1 MKILVP
7 VKRVPDPTQKAKI
20 KDGHIDLTGASW
32 IVNTFDEYAVETALR
47 LLENGAE
54 NTRIP
59 GSEIVVVSLGPDD
72 AAKEIRTCLAM
83 GADRAIHV
91 VCSDSEIDSLT
102 VVKVL
107 QAIIATEKPDL
118 VIMGKQAVD
127 GDANQV
133 GQMLAAKLG
142 WPQAT
147 FAASI
152 ELSGDKTALTIG
164 REVDGGV
171 EYKKVPLHSVIT
183 VDLRIVGPRAVANGV
198 TPASH
203 NYSGEG
209 ARLPSLKGIMA
220 AKKKPM
226 TQTKLAD
233 YGAAPAPVIQ
243 ELSVTL
249 PPPRAAGQIIPDIP
263 TLVKKLA
270 DEAKAL

>member
-1 MKILVP
+1 VKILVP

-32 IVNTFDEYAVETALR
+32 IVNTFDEYAIETALR

-54 NTRIP
+54 NTRIA
-59 GSEIVVVSLGPDD
+59 GGELVVVSLGPDE

-107 QAIIATEKPDL
+107 TGVIAAEKPDL

-152 ELSGDKTALTIG
+152 ELSGDKTQVTVG

-171 EYKKVPLHSVIT
+171 EYKRVPMHSVIT
-183 VDLRIVGPRAVANGV
+183 VDLRIVAPRAVKNGV
-198 TPASH
+198 TPESH

-209 ARLPSLKGIMA
+209 ARLPALKGIMA
-220 AKKKPM
+220 AKKKPLA
-226 TQTKLAD
+226 QAKLAD
-233 YGAAPAPVIQ
+233 YGAQPTPAIK

-249 PPPRAAGQIIPDIP
+249 PPPRAAGQIVADIP

-270 DEAKAL
+270 DEAKVL

>member
-1 MKILVP
+1 VKILVP

-32 IVNTFDEYAVETALR
+32 IVNTFDEYAIETALR

-59 GSEIVVVSLGPDD
+59 GGELVVVSLGPDD

-107 QAIIATEKPDL
+107 QAVIATEKPDL

-152 ELSGDKTALTIG
+152 ELSGDKSAVTVG

-171 EYKKVPLHSVIT
+171 EYKQVPVHSVIT
-183 VDLRIVGPRAVANGV
+183 VDLRIVAPRAVKNGV
-198 TPASH
+198 TPESH

-209 ARLPSLKGIMA
+209 ARLPALKGIMA
-220 AKKKPM
+220 AKKKPLA
-226 TQTKLAD
+226 QTKLAD
-233 YGAAPAPVIQ
+233 YGAGPTPAIK

-249 PPPRAAGQIIPDIP
+249 PPPRAAGQIVADIP

-270 DEAKAL
+270 DEAKVL

>member
-1 MKILVP
+1 VKILVP
-7 VKRVPDPTQKAKI
+7 VKRVPDPTQKTKI

-47 LLENGAE
+47 LLEDGGA
-54 NTRIP
+54 NTRLP
-59 GSEIVVVSLGPDD
+59 GSEIVVVSLGPDE

-107 QAIIATEKPDL
+107 QGIIAAEKPDA

-152 ELSGDKTALTIG
+152 ELSGDKAAFTVG

-171 EYKKVPLHSVIT
+171 EYKKVPLNSVVT
-183 VDLRIVGPRAVANGV
+183 VDLRIVSPRAVKNGV
-198 TPASH
+198 TPESH

-226 TQTKLAD
+226 TQAKLAD
-233 YGAAPAPVIQ
+233 YGAAPSPVIKEQ
-243 ELSVTL
+243 SVTL
-249 PPPRAAGQIIPDIP
+249 PPPRAAGQIVADIP

-270 DEAKAL
+270 DEAKVL

>member
-1 MKILVP
+1 VKILVP

-47 LLENGAE
+47 LLENGAD
-54 NTRIP
+54 NTRQP
-59 GSEIVVVSLGPDD
+59 GGEIIVVTLGPAD
-72 AAKEIRTCLAM
+72 AAKELRTCLAM

-91 VCSDSEIDSLT
+91 VTTDAEIDSLI

-107 QAIIATEKPDL
+107 ASIIAAEKPDL
-118 VIMGKQAVD
+118 VVMGKQAVD

-133 GQMLAAKLG
+133 GQMLAGKLG

-152 ELSGDKTALTIG
+152 ELSADKKSLLVG

-171 EYKKVPLHSVIT
+171 EYKRVPVPSVIT
-183 VDLRIVGPRAVANGV
+183 VDLRIVGPRAVKNGV
-198 TPASH
+198 TPESH

-226 TQTKLAD
+226 ATATLAD
-233 YGAAPAPVIQ
+233 HGAEPKPVIR

-249 PPPRAAGQIIPDIP
+249 PPPRPPGQIVADIP

-270 DEAKAL
+270 EEAKVL

>member
-1 MKILVP
+1 VKILVP

-32 IVNTFDEYAVETALR
+32 IVNTFDEYAIETALR
-47 LLENGAE
+47 LLENGAD
-54 NTRIP
+54 NTRLP
-59 GSEIVVVSLGPDD
+59 GGELVVVSLGPDD

-91 VCSDSEIDSLT
+91 VCSDPEIDSLT

-152 ELSGDKTALTIG
+152 ELSGDKQGLTVG

-183 VDLRIVGPRAVANGV
+183 VDLRIVGPRAVKNGV
-198 TPASH
+198 TPESH

-226 TQTKLAD
+226 AQGKLAD
-233 YGAAPAPVIQ
+233 YGAAPAPVIKEQ
-243 ELSVTL
+243 SVTL
-249 PPPRAAGQIIPDIP
+249 PPPRAAGQIVADIP

-270 DEAKAL
+270 DEAKVL

>member
-7 VKRVPDPTQKAKI
+7 VKRVPDPTQKAKL

-47 LLENGAE
+47 LVENGAD
-54 NTRIP
+54 NTRVA
-59 GSEIVVVSLGPDD
+59 GAEIIVVSLGPDD
-72 AAKEIRTCLAM
+72 AAKEIRTTLAM

-91 VCSDSEIDSLT
+91 VTTDAELDALA

-107 QAIIATEKPDL
+107 AAIVATEKPDL
-118 VIMGKQAVD
+118 VVMGKQAVD

-133 GQMLAAKLG
+133 GQMLAGKLG

-152 ELSGDKTALTIG
+152 DLAADKKSLLVG

-171 EYKKVPLHSVIT
+171 EYKRVPVPAVVT
-183 VDLRIVGPRAVANGV
+183 VDLRIVAPRAVKNGV
-198 TPASH
+198 TPETH

-226 TQTKLAD
+226 TTAKLAD
-233 YGAAPAPVIQ
+233 YGGPQPLAIK
-243 ELSVTL
+243 ELNVTL
-249 PPPRAAGQIIPDIP
+249 PPPRAAGQIVADIP

-270 DEAKAL
+270 DEAKVL

>member
-7 VKRVPDPTQKAKI
+7 IKRVPDPTQKAKI

-47 LLENGAE
+47 LLENGADG
-54 NTRIP
+54 TRP
-59 GSEIVVVSLGPDD
+59 SGGEIVIFSIGPDD

-91 VCSDSEIDSLT
+91 VANDADIDSLA

-107 QAIIATEKPDL
+107 TQVIEAEKPDL

-133 GQMLAAKLG
+133 GQMLAGKLG

-147 FAASI
+147 FAATV
-152 ELSGDKTALTIG
+152 ELAADKTLLVG

-171 EYKKVPLHSVIT
+171 EYKRVPQPAVVT
-183 VDLRIVGPRAVANGV
+183 VDLRIVGSKSVKNGV
-198 TPASH
+198 TPDSH
-203 NYSGEG
+203 AYSGEG

-226 TQTKLAD
+226 AATKLAD
-233 YGAAPAPVIQ
+233 YGVAAPVIT
-243 ELSVTL
+243 EKSVTL
-249 PPPRAAGQIIPDIP
+249 PPPRAAGQFVADIP

-270 DEAKAL
+270 DEAKVL

>member
-7 VKRVPDPTQKAKI
+7 VKRVPDPTQKAKL

-47 LLENGAE
+47 LLENGADG
-54 NTRIP
+54 TRPSGGEI
-59 GSEIVVVSLGPDD
+59 IVVSIGPED

-91 VCSDSEIDSLT
+91 VASDSELDSLA

-107 QAIIATEKPDL
+107 AAVIAAEKPDL
-118 VIMGKQAVD
+118 VVMGKQAVD

-133 GQMLAAKLG
+133 GQMLAGKLG

-147 FAASI
+147 FAATI
-152 ELSGDKTALTIG
+152 ELAADRKSLSVG

-171 EYKKVPLHSVIT
+171 EYKQVPVPAVVT
-183 VDLRIVGPRAVANGV
+183 VDLRIVAPRSVKNGV
-198 TPASH
+198 TPETH

-220 AKKKPM
+220 AKKKPLASS
-226 TQTKLAD
+226 KLAD
-233 YGAAPAPVIQ
+233 HGVAATPVIK
-243 ELSVTL
+243 ELSVAL
-249 PPPRAAGQIIPDIP
+249 PPPRPPGQIVADIP

>member
-1 MKILVP
+1 VKILVP
-7 VKRVPDPTQKAKI
+7 IKRVPDPTQKAKI

-32 IVNTFDEYAVETALR
+32 IVNTFDEYAIETALR
-47 LLENGAE
+47 LNENGAD
-54 NTRIP
+54 NTRLP
-59 GSEIVVVSLGPDD
+59 GSEIIVLSIGPDD

-91 VCSDSEIDSLT
+91 VAKDEEIDSLT

-107 QAIIATEKPDL
+107 QQAIAAEKPDL
-118 VIMGKQAVD
+118 VVMGKQAVD

-133 GQMLAAKLG
+133 GQMLAGKLG

-152 ELSGDKTALTIG
+152 ELAADKKSLLVG

-171 EYKKVPLHSVIT
+171 EYKRVPVPSVVT
-183 VDLRIVGPRAVANGV
+183 VDLRIVGARAVKNGV
-198 TPASH
+198 TPETH
-203 NYSGEG
+203 NYPGEG

-226 TQTKLAD
+226 TQAKLAD
-233 YGAAPAPVIQ
+233 YGATTPVIQ
-243 ELSVTL
+243 EKSVTL
-249 PPPRAAGQIIPDIP
+249 PPPRAAGQFVADIP

-270 DEAKAL
+270 DEAKVL

>member
-1 MKILVP
+1 VKILVP

-32 IVNTFDEYAVETALR
+32 IVNTFDEYAIETALR
-47 LLENGAE
+47 LVENGAD
-54 NTRIP
+54 NTRQP
-59 GSEIVVVSLGPDD
+59 GAEIIVVSLGPAE

-91 VCSDSEIDSLT
+91 ECSDAEIDALT

-107 QAIIATEKPDL
+107 SSIVATEKPDL

-152 ELSGDKTALTIG
+152 ELSADKQSLTVG

-183 VDLRIVGPRAVANGV
+183 VDLRIVAPRAVKNGV
-198 TPASH
+198 TPETH

-226 TQTKLAD
+226 VQSKLAD
-233 YGAAPAPVIQ
+233 HGAAPTPVIKEQ
-243 ELSVTL
+243 SVTL
-249 PPPRAAGQIIPDIP
+249 PPPRAAGQIVADIP

-270 DEAKAL
+270 DEAKVL

>member
-1 MKILVP
+1 VKILVP
-7 VKRVPDPTQKAKI
+7 VKRVPDPTQKTKV

-59 GSEIVVVSLGPDD
+59 GSEIVVVTLGPDD

-91 VCSDSEIDSLT
+91 VCSDSEIDSLV

-107 QAIIATEKPDL
+107 SSIIAAENPDV

-133 GQMLAAKLG
+133 GQMLAGKLG

-147 FAASI
+147 FAASL
-152 ELSGDKTALTIG
+152 ELSADKTSLTVG

-171 EYKKVPLHSVIT
+171 EYKKVPLRSVIT
-183 VDLRIVGPRAVANGV
+183 VDLRIVGARAVKNGI
-198 TPASH
+198 TPESH

-226 TQTKLAD
+226 VQAKLAD
-233 YGAAPAPVIQ
+233 HGAAPAPVIQ
-243 ELSVTL
+243 EQSVTL
-249 PPPRAAGQIIPDIP
+249 PPPRAAGQIVADIP

-270 DEAKAL
+270 DEAKVL

>member
-1 MKILVP
+1 VKILVP

-32 IVNTFDEYAVETALR
+32 IVNTFDEYAIETALR

-59 GSEIVVVSLGPDD
+59 GGELVVVSLGPDD

-91 VCSDSEIDSLT
+91 VCSDSEIDSLV

-107 QAIIATEKPDL
+107 QGIVAAEKPDV

-152 ELSGDKTALTIG
+152 ELAADKASLTVG

-171 EYKKVPLHSVIT
+171 EYKKVPTQSVVT
-183 VDLRIVGPRAVANGV
+183 VDLRIVGPRAVKNGV
-198 TPASH
+198 TPESH
-203 NYSGEG
+203 NYAGEG
-209 ARLPSLKGIMA
+209 ARLPALKGIMA
-220 AKKKPM
+220 AKKKPLA
-226 TQTKLAD
+226 QAKLAD
-233 YGAAPAPVIQ
+233 YGAGAAVIK

-249 PPPRAAGQIIPDIP
+249 PPPRTAGQIVPDVP

-270 DEAKAL
+270 DEAKVL